1 MKTKQQ
7 IFDEIK
13 SADNKQLFALCG
25 EYANQYRIAKKE
37 KEEREKLV
45 ETNKGGS
52 NLQSLLDDKDALR
65 AHVLQHL
72 FQESEKGNAQ
82 ASDKLA
88 RLAGLSESAQDIVIE
103 VVSYAEIAEASS
115 IKSKSTQETAVGV
128 GGSDGVDDGTVL

>member
-25 EYANQYRIAKKE
+25 EYANQYRKAKKE
-37 KEEREKLV
+37 REEKEKLI
-45 ETNKGGS
+45 ESNKGGS
-52 NLQSLLDDKDALR
+52 NLANLMDDKDALR
-65 AHVLQHL
+65 VHVLQHL

-103 VVSYAEIAEASS
+103 VVSYSEAST

-128 GGSDGVDDGTVL
+128 GGSDRVDGGMVL

>member
-37 KEEREKLV
+37 REEREKLL
-45 ETNKGGS
+45 ESNKGGS
-52 NLQSLLDDKDALR
+52 NLANLLDDKDALR

-103 VVSYAEIAEASS
+103 VVSYAEAST
-115 IKSKSTQETAVGV
+115 IKSESTQETAVGV